1 MITVKSHCPGKDLL
15 MSKVLIIDDDEEIC
29 ETFSDI
35 LKHAGHDVHI
45 LKTGAEAFRVL
56 PKLVPDVVLLDMH
69 MPGVSGV
76 LTLSFIRRLSRLSQS
91 GVLTLSFIRRLS
103 RLSQT
108 KVIIVSG
115 HPELAESAKAIWGA
129 DLFLAKPV
137 TPKQLVEAVATYS

>member
-45 LKTGAEAFRVL
+45 LKSGAEAFRVL

-69 MPGVSGV
+69 MPGV
-76 LTLSFIRRLSRLSQS
+76 S

-137 TPKQLVEAVATYS
+137 SPKQLVEAVATYS

>member
-1 MITVKSHCPGKDLL
+1 MRTMRSHYAGKDCS
-15 MSKVLIIDDDEEIC
+15 MSKVLIIDDDDEIC

-35 LKHAGHDVHI
+35 LKHAGHDVHV

-56 PKLVPDVVLLDMH
+56 PKLLPNIVLLDMN
-69 MPGVSGV
+69 MPGV
-76 LTLSFIRRLSRLSQS
+76 S

-129 DLFLAKPV
+129 DLFLCKPV
-137 TPKQLVEAVATYS
+137 SPKQLVEAVANYS

>member
-1 MITVKSHCPGKDLL
+1 MMTVKSHHPGKDLL

-76 LTLSFIRRLSRLSQS
+76 LTLSFIRRLSRLSQ
-91 GVLTLSFIRRLS
+91 
-103 RLSQT
+103 T